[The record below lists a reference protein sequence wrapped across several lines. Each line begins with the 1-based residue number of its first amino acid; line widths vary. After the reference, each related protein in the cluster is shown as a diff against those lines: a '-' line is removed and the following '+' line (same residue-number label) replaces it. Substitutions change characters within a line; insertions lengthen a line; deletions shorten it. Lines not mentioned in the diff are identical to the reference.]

1 MEGFVDYRKINRA
14 VMDNTMELCGRINS
28 LKDSI
33 DSSIRNE
40 YVVYQS
46 EPFEAGDMKPNPEM
60 KILVSGKRTFEAA
73 EAYKGKKVC
82 CLDFAN
88 AYSMGGAPWSAG
100 AQEESICRLSTLYPC
115 LYAQKEAFYDRHIME
130 YDEEEMDDMGNDD
143 LIYIPGVTVFKT
155 DESIP
160 KLMDEDTWFKT
171 PDHFDTKDLFKNN
184 IKSDRT
190 GEDLLFQTMLDL
202 GILLS
207 SKIETKKI
215 NGKEVFCVE
224 GNYLMACFD
233 DTVDEAAITE
243 IAKEKPYYFVMRD
256 PANSKDGDSLIT
268 NFEQIFTTYSP
279 DTVRKVL

>member
-46 EPFEAGDMKPNPEM
+46 EPFETGDMQPNPEM

-143 LIYIPGVTVFKT
+143 LIYIPGITVFKT

-171 PDHFDTKDLFKNN
+171 DVIVAAAPQLNSEFVRTITSERRNKKADDCLADYRDIMKSR
-184 IKSDRT
+184 IKRI
-190 GEDLLFQTMLDL
+190 LD
-202 GILLS
+202 
-207 SKIETKKI
+207 
-215 NGKEVFCVE
+215 V
-224 GNYLMACFD
+224 A
-233 DTVDEAAITE
+233 
-243 IAKEKPYYFVMRD
+243 AKEKVEVLILGAFGCGAFYNPPEIVADIFADLIRNYPFETVEFAVYCR
-256 PANSKDGDSLIT
+256 GDMK
-268 NFEQIFTTYSP
+268 NFDVFAGRMGEG
-279 DTVRKVL
+279 R